1 MKRGINSLDAFLAI
15 MIMLFVIFWM
25 QNFFSLSYE
34 NSQEFGAQ
42 STLNSEALRVGS
54 MMNTFFAT
62 NPIPGD
68 YLLLNSS
75 VALFGEE
82 ILCSINKTQGYANVT
97 VNASYKSVSRNSS
110 YPVIAQI
117 KYDPVSQKVST

>member
-34 NSQEFGAQ
+34 NSQDFGVQ
-42 STLNSEALRVGS
+42 SALDSEALRVGS
-54 MMNTFFAT
+54 MMNTFFAS
-62 NPIPGD
+62 NPTAGD

-75 VALFGEE
+75 VTLFGEE
-82 ILCSINKTQGYANVT
+82 IFSSITKSQGYAIVYI
-97 VNASYKSVSRNSS
+97 NASYKSVSYNAS

-117 KYDPVSQKVST
+117 RYDPISQKVTT

>member
-1 MKRGINSLDAFLAI
+1 MRRGINSLDAFLAI

-34 NSQEFGAQ
+34 NSQEFGVQ
-42 STLNSEALRVGS
+42 STLNSEAMRVGS
-54 MMNTFFAT
+54 MMNTFFAS
-62 NPIPGD
+62 NPTPED

-75 VALFGEE
+75 VAVFGDE
-82 ILCSINKTQGYANVT
+82 IFCSITKPQGYATVT
-97 VNASYKSVSRNSS
+97 INASYKFTLRNSS

-117 KYDPVSQKVST
+117 KYNPVSQKVST